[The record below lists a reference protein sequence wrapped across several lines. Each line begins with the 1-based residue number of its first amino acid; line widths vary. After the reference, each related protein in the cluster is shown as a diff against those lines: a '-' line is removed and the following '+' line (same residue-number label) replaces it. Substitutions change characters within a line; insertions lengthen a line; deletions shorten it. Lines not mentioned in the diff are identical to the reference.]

1 MGKNDTGTA
10 IYGGSFDPPHT
21 GHREVIAKALT
32 LPHID
37 KIIIVPSWLNP
48 FKETSHA
55 PAQKRYEWCQ
65 KVFEDIE
72 GVEISD
78 FEISQKSPVYTIETY
93 RELNR
98 KYPVSSV
105 IIGAD
110 NLRSIEKW
118 RDFDKLNRSVE
129 WIIAKRNGY
138 AIVTPTLR
146 SFKIIETDIPVS
158 SSDIR
163 EGTGAEYI
171 DDKIADEVAEI
182 YGL

>member
-1 MGKNDTGTA
+1 M
-10 IYGGSFDPPHT
+10 
-21 GHREVIAKALT
+21 
-32 LPHID
+32 
-37 KIIIVPSWLNP
+37 
-48 FKETSHA
+48 
-55 PAQKRYEWCQ
+55 
-65 KVFEDIE
+65 
-72 GVEISD
+72 EISD
-78 FEISQKSPVYTIETY
+78 FEISQKRPVYTIETY